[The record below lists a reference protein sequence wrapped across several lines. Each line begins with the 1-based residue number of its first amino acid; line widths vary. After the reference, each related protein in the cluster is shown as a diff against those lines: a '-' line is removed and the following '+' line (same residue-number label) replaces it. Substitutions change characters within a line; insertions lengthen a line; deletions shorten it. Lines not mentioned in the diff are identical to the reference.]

1 MTLAGREL
9 EQARRRMLAGDGFT
23 FVELV
28 VALTLLAVISIFVL
42 QAFIVGMAH
51 AGRSNERAAA
61 TTLAIQIIEQIR
73 ASVNPY
79 TMVGFTS
86 LPRSSLPLAAPYT
99 GVINPTPHTF
109 QVAVNVTLNNDLTL
123 TTAAVQVYRPADAT
137 PFVALTTVLD
147 DQ

>member
-1 MTLAGREL
+1 MALTGGNI
-9 EQARRRMLAGDGFT
+9 QARRRMLAGDGFT

-28 VALTLLAVISIFVL
+28 VALSLLSVISIFVL
-42 QAFIVGMAH
+42 QAFIAGMAH

-61 TTLAIQIIEQIR
+61 TTLAIQVMEQIR

-86 LPRSSLPLAAPYT
+86 LPRSSLPLAAPYA
-99 GVINPTPHTF
+99 GVVNPTPHVF
-109 QVAVNVTLNNDLTL
+109 EIAVNVTLNSDLTL
-123 TTAAVQVYRPADAT
+123 TTATVQVYRPADTTA
-137 PFVALTTVLD
+137 FVALMTVLD

>member
-1 MTLAGREL
+1 
-9 EQARRRMLAGDGFT
+9 MLGGDGFT
-23 FVELV
+23 FVELI

-42 QAFIVGMAH
+42 QAFIAGMAH
-51 AGRSNERAAA
+51 AGRSNERASA
-61 TTLAIQIIEQIR
+61 TTLAIQVMEQIR

-79 TMVGFTS
+79 TEVAFGS
-86 LPRSSLPLAAPYT
+86 IPRSSLPLAAPYT

-123 TTAAVQVYRPADAT
+123 ATATVRVYRTADADAT